1 MNRLRTFAYGIA
13 LCSVVWSSLDWLDRQ
28 TTMAATE
35 EGNLTLIANG
45 EDFVRQGFVSKDGW
59 EIEFDRLDV
68 NLSDAVAYS
77 TESFEPQKGD
87 TKESIEFQHQAKFDT
102 AGAVDL
108 AAGEANAEPITVA
121 QVEVP
126 SGFYNALT
134 WGLSTADTNS
144 ATAGNT
150 MMLDGRATK
159 NGETIDF
166 ILGFNQP
173 VEYVNG
179 EFVGDK
185 RLGIVSADEPGQ
197 VETTFHFDHI
207 FGDADTPLEDALN
220 ADALGFQ
227 PLADLAS
234 EGTLELDETDLA
246 ERLSP
251 QNYQKLTEAI
261 AGLGHVG
268 EGHCVIADSQ

>member
-1 MNRLRTFAYGIA
+1 MNRLRRFAYGIV
-13 LCSVVWSSLDWLDRQ
+13 LGSVVWSVFNQLHRQ
-28 TTMAATE
+28 ATIAATK
-35 EGNLTLIANG
+35 EGILTLVANG

-77 TESFEPQKGD
+77 TESFEPQPGD
-87 TKESIEFQHQAKFDT
+87 TKKSVKFQHRAKFDT
-102 AGAVDL
+102 KAIDL
-108 AAGEANAEPITVA
+108 AAGEVDAEPITVA
-121 QVEVP
+121 QAEVP
-126 SGFYNALT
+126 LGFYNALT
-134 WGLSTADTNS
+134 WGLSTAEPDS
-144 ATAGNT
+144 AIAGNT
-150 MMLDGRATK
+150 MVLDGRANK
-159 NGETIDF
+159 NGETVDF
-166 ILGFNQP
+166 VLGFNQP
-173 VEYVNG
+173 VEYVCG
-179 EFVGDK
+179 EFIGEE
-185 RLGIVSADEPGQ
+185 RLGIVQADEPGQ

-207 FGDADTPLEDALN
+207 FGDADTSLEDALN

-234 EGTLELDETDLA
+234 EGMLELDETDLA

>member
-13 LCSVVWSSLDWLDRQ
+13 LGSVLWGGFSQLYRP

-35 EGNLTLIANG
+35 EGILKLIANG

-77 TESFEPQKGD
+77 TDSFEPQPGD
-87 TKESIEFQHQAKFDT
+87 TKESIEFQHQANFDT

-108 AAGEANAEPITVA
+108 AAGEADAEPITVA

-126 SGFYNALT
+126 LGFYNALT
-134 WGLSTADTNS
+134 WGLSTADSNS
-144 ATAGNT
+144 AIAGNT
-150 MMLDGRATK
+150 MVLDGRATK
-159 NGETIDF
+159 NGETVDF
-166 ILGFNQP
+166 VLGFNQP
-173 VEYVNG
+173 LEYVCG
-179 EFVGDK
+179 EFVGDE
-185 RLGIVSADEPGQ
+185 RLGIVQVNEPGQ

-234 EGTLELDETDLA
+234 EGTLELNETDLA

-268 EGHCVIADSQ
+268 EGHCVIANSQ